1 MKNLLE
7 IMDYSNIKTKTTIDL
22 NKLDEIFEIRILV
35 ITGDEICEVIYE
47 NGKRETFDSSDNR
60 MSDFYDGDYVLYN
73 KKLRN

>member
-7 IMDYSNIKTKTTIDL
+7 IMDYSNIKTKTTINL

-60 MSDFYDGDYVLYN
+60 MCDFYDGDYVLYN